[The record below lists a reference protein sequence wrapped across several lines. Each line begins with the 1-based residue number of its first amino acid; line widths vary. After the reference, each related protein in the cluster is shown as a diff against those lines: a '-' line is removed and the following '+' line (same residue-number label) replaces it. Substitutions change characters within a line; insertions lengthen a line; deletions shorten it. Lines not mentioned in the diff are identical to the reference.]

1 MPTPSWLV
9 PVGERIR
16 ASATPANADGTLSFS
31 NGWQVADSAQQK
43 GVSDTLKQLHPG
55 GGACL
60 HPGYLWPTGFSVSL
74 CSVREMQNV
83 KKKKSIYRLRIW

>member
-55 GGACL
+55 GGRL
-60 HPGYLWPTGFSVSL
+60 LTPRVSVADGVLSVFMF
-74 CSVREMQNV
+74 CS
-83 KKKKSIYRLRIW
+83 